1 MFMII
6 SINNRKFKV
15 KTVFTPEHT
24 QKGMMGRKFGPDF
37 KGMLFLMDNS
47 ENCFWMKNCVID
59 LDIIFIQDNQITKIF
74 HSCPPC
80 KGDDCKNYC
89 SNGDTILE
97 IEGGSCKKMNISEGD
112 FVEF

>member
-15 KTVFTPEHT
+15 KTVFTPKHT

-37 KGMLFLMDNS
+37 NGMLFLMDNS
-47 ENCFWMKNCVID
+47 ENCFWMKNCIIN
-59 LDIIFIQDNQITKIF
+59 LDIVFIKDSQITKIF

-80 KGDDCKNYC
+80 KGDNCKNYC
-89 SNGDTILE
+89 SEGDTILE
-97 IEGGSCKKMNISEGD
+97 LQGGSCKKMNISEGD
-112 FVEF
+112 LVEF

>member
-37 KGMLFLMDNS
+37 SGMLFLMDNS

-59 LDIIFIQDNQITKIF
+59 LDIVFIQDNQITKIH

-80 KGDDCKNYC
+80 ENNDCLNYCGKGDM
-89 SNGDTILE
+89 ILE
-97 IEGGSCKKMNISEGD
+97 LKGGSCRRMNISEGD